1 MPSPRLL
8 AFAKA
13 LHLADIRPQCPTCG
27 APEKF
32 ALTSVV
38 LNDGE
43 ELGRC
48 EACDGFLDQTGRPV
62 GDGTWLQVIRLTS
75 EPAYWQAR
83 ARARV

>member
-1 MPSPRLL
+1 MPSPRPL

-13 LHLADIRPQCPTCG
+13 LNLADIKPQCPSCG

-32 ALTSVV
+32 PLTTVV

-48 EACDGFLDQTGRPV
+48 EACDGWLDQSGRPV
-62 GDGTWLQVIRLTS
+62 GDGQWLQVIRLTS
-75 EPAYWQAR
+75 EPAFWQAQKR
-83 ARARV
+83 A